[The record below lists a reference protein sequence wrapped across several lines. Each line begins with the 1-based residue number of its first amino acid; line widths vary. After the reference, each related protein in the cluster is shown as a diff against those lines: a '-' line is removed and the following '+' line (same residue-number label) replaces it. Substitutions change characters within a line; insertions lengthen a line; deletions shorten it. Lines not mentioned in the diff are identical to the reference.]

1 MKTQNVIFPIIILL
15 FSFCELLIF
24 NEEVLLLLSFLIFIY
39 FNYVYLSPNISD
51 FFSHKSKTIEEN
63 ILNALEKRRL
73 FLEFLLKN
81 LLVSK
86 HTQRVLVFFEFC
98 ERAFSIFFV
107 NNLFIISSSKVII
120 KLSSKLNELS
130 LLERKLKEKTKLM
143 YIQNVLYGIIFRW
156 KIKNKKYYK
165 KKKKARNSKV

>member
-15 FSFCELLIF
+15 ISFCELLIF

-39 FNYVYLSPNISD
+39 FNYIYLSPNISD
-51 FFSHKSKTIEEN
+51 FFYHRSKTIEEN

-73 FLEFLLKN
+73 FLEFFLKN

-86 HTQRVLVFFEFC
+86 RTQRVLVFFEFC

-107 NNLFIISSSKVII
+107 NNLFIISSSKVVI

-143 YIQNVLYGIIFRW
+143 YIQNALYGIIF
-156 KIKNKKYYK
+156 K
-165 KKKKARNSKV
+165 